1 MVATLRSGAPKVATK
16 RPKKRPR
23 RPELSP
29 EDRHALAARASY
41 VGSPEHKTRW
51 WWGGKPTARQL
62 PGGQVGR
69 PGKQRTTICPLTT
82 EDDRVRATQW
92 VRHAIANGQYQYYEG
107 DKDFPKKVWHC
118 ADGRIWCGFCTNQG
132 QGQYKGWPIEQQEQR
147 EVFG

>member
-1 MVATLRSGAPKVATK
+1 MVV
-16 RPKKRPR
+16 
-23 RPELSP
+23 
-29 EDRHALAARASY
+29 
-41 VGSPEHKTRW
+41 
-51 WWGGKPTARQL
+51 GGKPAARQL
-62 PGGQVGR
+62 PGGRVGR

-82 EDDRVRATQW
+82 EEDLLRATQW

-118 ADGRIWCGFCTNQG
+118 ADGCIWCGFCTNQG